1 MKQHLLPLALL
12 VMALLTSCSS
22 DSFKIDGDLINLDG
36 DVVRVVM
43 RGDSGLVDESVEMD
57 EKGHFSFQGIASQP
71 VLVAFMRL
79 DGSPLATVVAANG
92 DHIKLKADA
101 RQPASVRIK
110 GGKVNDQWQMF
121 RDEHLD
127 FYLNSN
133 PGRLDAAI
141 EKYVKEH
148 PADMLS
154 TVLLMADY
162 SDYSDRDKVE
172 KLLKSIEAKARPESL
187 TAAFWELP
195 ASATKR
201 QRPRLMNL
209 NLLRHGGGF
218 EQVEL
223 TNRISLLWMWAN
235 PQDGRQEVRQRIKDF
250 CQDVGKDVRI
260 IDILTES
267 DTMRWYQNIAG
278 EEWKHYW
285 APGGPLEKG
294 IQLLGINTMPWYA
307 VTDSTG
313 MVIYSGPDLTSAFNT
328 ATAHVKA
335 SKSTKN

>member
-1 MKQHLLPLALL
+1 MDARGEPLA
-12 VMALLTSCSS
+12 M
-22 DSFKIDGDLINLDG
+22 
-36 DVVRVVM
+36 
-43 RGDSGLVDESVEMD
+43 
-57 EKGHFSFQGIASQP
+57 
-71 VLVAFMRL
+71 
-79 DGSPLATVVAANG
+79 VVAANG
-92 DHIKLKADA
+92 DHIKLKGDA
-101 RQPASVRIK
+101 GKAKGIK
-110 GGKVNDQWQMF
+110 VKGSKVNEEWQLF
-121 RDEHLD
+121 RDEHKA
-127 FYLNSN
+127 FYTDPN

-223 TNRISLLWMWAN
+223 TNRISRYHLWG
-235 PQDGRQEVRQRIKDF
+235 GRRPEQ
-250 CQDVGKDVRI
+250 
-260 IDILTES
+260 
-267 DTMRWYQNIAG
+267 
-278 EEWKHYW
+278 
-285 APGGPLEKG
+285 P
-294 IQLLGINTMPWYA
+294 
-307 VTDSTG
+307 
-313 MVIYSGPDLTSAFNT
+313 SGSASRTSARML
-328 ATAHVKA
+328 ARMSAL
-335 SKSTKN
+335 SIS